1 MIFKILGW
9 VLATYLA
16 GSTIHS
22 SKFFFNSYQI
32 QKQRIKN
39 KEVGEVY
46 EHAHKQTN
54 WSLLIF
60 MQLAKLAIAFFLV
73 YLLLK

>member
-1 MIFKILGW
+1 MIFKTFGW
-9 VLATYLA
+9 MLTIYLA
-16 GSTIHS
+16 GSTIYS
-22 SKFFFNSYQI
+22 SRFFINSYLL
-32 QKQRIKN
+32 QKKRIKN